1 MVSHAKR
8 KHQPNELASLLAW
21 PMLEQMPRLLSQVDR
36 NMHSPTYGCAC
47 RDHWHYSTA
56 DIANSQ
62 MQELVLSLAL
72 AWKLDIPDNPYYRSP
87 LLLDWIEAML
97 DFTMR
102 IQRPGGCFDE
112 TYRGQ
117 DSYAATALVTFHLS
131 ETVLQLERH
140 LSAGIR
146 NDTKDMLNR
155 AAQWL
160 ARPHPGLTG
169 NEVAAAA
176 AAAAFMNLA
185 TLDPGLGCEEEL
197 ERLLE
202 RLESLQSPEGWF
214 PEYGGADIGC
224 TSLSHSFLALIA
236 KRRGDRRATAMA
248 DRCADFLQHFLHRDG
263 TVGGVYGSRNTEYFV
278 PLGAVL
284 HARRRDA
291 SARML
296 KYLEHHLDLGRHA
309 LVTRCLDDRHLA
321 YLSPWYLLSAQ
332 VILETTKESPE
343 KAPPLPAATWFEEA
357 GLWSVDTPGLK
368 LVANLR
374 KGGVF
379 HLDLGGHAF
388 VDCGYFAEIPDGPVV
403 TTQVLQERPDI
414 TVDGLNAR
422 LSARLVVLH
431 PNRITPWKNVLFRAA
446 NLAAPAFLRRRIL
459 DFLRRRAVATGD
471 SVGSVHRNIVVSDD
485 AVDVTDFIEVNEPVI
500 RMILQLDT
508 ERALSVAAT
517 GFYQPQE
524 LNRDGGI
531 LPVDLEA
538 GKVVVRRR
546 YDGDGLT
553 VFS

>member
-1 MVSHAKR
+1 MVTRAKR
-8 KHQPNELASLLAW
+8 RNLQNELSALLAW

-47 RDHWHYSTA
+47 RNHWHYRTE
-56 DIANSQ
+56 DIANSP

-72 AWKLDIPDNPYYRSP
+72 AWKLEIPDNPYYRSP

-102 IQRPGGCFDE
+102 IQRPNGSFDAVF
-112 TYRGQ
+112 RGR
-117 DSYAATALVTFHLS
+117 DAYAATALVTFHVS
-131 ETVLQLERH
+131 ETILQLERH
-140 LSAGIR
+140 LSSGIR
-146 NDTKDMLNR
+146 NDAKDMLNR

-160 ARPHPGLTG
+160 SRGGEAGPGHQIAG
-169 NEVAAAA
+169 

-185 TLDPGLGCEEEL
+185 ALDPGLGCEEEL
-197 ERLLE
+197 ERLLAH
-202 RLESLQSPEGWF
+202 LEGLQSPEGWF
-214 PEYGGADIGC
+214 PEEGGADIGC
-224 TSLSHSFLALIA
+224 ASLTYGFLALIA
-236 KRRGDRRATAMA
+236 KRTGARRATALSA
-248 DRCADFLQHFLHRDG
+248 RCAEFLQHFLHRDG
-263 TVGGVYGSRNTEYFV
+263 TVGGVYGSRNTEYFI

-284 HARRRDA
+284 QARRSDA
-291 SARML
+291 AARMV
-296 KYLEHHLDLGRHA
+296 KHLEHHLDVGRHV
-309 LVTRCLDDRHLA
+309 LITRCVDDRHLA
-321 YLSPWYLLSAQ
+321 RLSPFYLLSAQ
-332 VILETTKESPE
+332 AAIEAGSGAPE
-343 KAPPLPAATWFEEA
+343 NPGPPPRATWFEEA

-388 VDCGYFAEIPDGPVV
+388 VDCGYFAEVPDGPVV
-403 TTQVLQERPDI
+403 TTQFLQEKPDI
-414 TVDGLNAR
+414 AVDGLNAR
-422 LSARLVVLH
+422 MSARLVVLR
-431 PNRITPWKNVLFRAA
+431 PVTAGPWKNLLARAF
-446 NLAAPAFLRRRIL
+446 NLLTPPALRRPLTEFR
-459 DFLRRRAVATGD
+459 RRRASAGVD
-471 SVGSVHRNIVVSDD
+471 SVGSVHRNIVISDE
-485 AVDVTDFIEVNEPVI
+485 AVDVTDFIEVTEPVV

-508 ERALSVAAT
+508 ERAASFGAT

-538 GKVVVRRR
+538 GKVIVQRR

>member
-1 MVSHAKR
+1 MVTRAKR
-8 KHQPNELASLLAW
+8 KSLPNELSALLAW
-21 PMLEQMPRLLSQVDR
+21 PMLEQMPRMLSQVDR

-47 RDHWHYSTA
+47 RNHWHYRIE
-56 DIANSQ
+56 DIANGQ
-62 MQELVLSLAL
+62 MQEMVLSLAL

-87 LLLDWIEAML
+87 LVLDWIEAML

-102 IQRPGGCFDE
+102 IQRPSGCFDE
-112 TYRGQ
+112 VYRGQ
-117 DSYAATALVTFHLS
+117 DSYAATAFVTFYIS

-140 LSAGIR
+140 LSSSIR
-146 NDTKDMLNR
+146 NDAKDMLNR

-160 ARPHPGLTG
+160 SRTSEALAG
-169 NEVAAAA
+169 NQVAG

-185 TLDPGLGCEEEL
+185 ALDPGLGCEEEL
-197 ERLLE
+197 DRLLS
-202 RLESLQSPEGWF
+202 RLEAMQSPEGWF
-214 PEYGGADIGC
+214 PEYGGADIGYA
-224 TSLSHSFLALIA
+224 SLTHSYLALIA
-236 KRRGDRRATAMA
+236 KRTNDKRATAMA
-248 DRCADFLQHFLHRDG
+248 LKCAEFLQHFLHRDG
-263 TVGGVYGSRNTEYFV
+263 TSGGVYGSRNTEYFI

-284 HARRRDA
+284 QARKSEA
-291 SARML
+291 AARMV
-296 KYLEHHLDLGRHA
+296 KQLEHHLDVGRHV
-309 LVTRCLDDRHLA
+309 LITRCLDDRYLA
-321 YLSPWYLLSAQ
+321 YLSPFYLLSAQ
-332 VILETTKESPE
+332 TAMEAGSE
-343 KAPPLPAATWFEEA
+343 APQKPGPLPATTYFEEA

-403 TTQVLQERPDI
+403 TSQFLQQQPDI

-422 LSARLVVLH
+422 MSARLVVLK
-431 PNRITPWKNVLFRAA
+431 PVTNTPWKNILVRAF
-446 NLAAPAFLRRRIL
+446 NLSVPAFLRRRFL
-459 DFLRRRAVATGD
+459 DYLRQRAVSAGD

-485 AVDVTDFIEVNEPVI
+485 AVDVTDFIEVNEPVV

-508 ERALSVAAT
+508 ERAFSFAST

-538 GKVVVRRR
+538 GKVVVQRR